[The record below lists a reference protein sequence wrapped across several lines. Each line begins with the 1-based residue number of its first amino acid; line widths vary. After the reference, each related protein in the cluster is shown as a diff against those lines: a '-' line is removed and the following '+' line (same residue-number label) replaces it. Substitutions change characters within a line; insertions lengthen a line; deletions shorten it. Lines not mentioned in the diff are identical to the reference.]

1 MVQSQTLPE
10 IARMPCASLFA
21 VCFLSGTRQ
30 RATLPCATVKTHGKD
45 FAVCFFFSHGKVNSL
60 PCIIFGTWQS
70 YNFFSLLTSK
80 LFLPTTYNM

>member
-30 RATLPCATVKTHGKD
+30 KATLPCATVKTHDKKTHGKIHALPCAD
-45 FAVCFFFSHGKVNSL
+45 TRQRLCRVFFFLHTAK
-60 PCIIFGTWQS
+60 
-70 YNFFSLLTSK
+70 
-80 LFLPTTYNM
+80 